1 MLTKLPRQLPDARR
15 YALVDKVE
23 KQNRAHEY
31 RFRRDGKGFVTEE
44 YNPLKEPTE
53 QKPGFLKPPE

>member
-15 YALVDKVE
+15 SALVDKVE

>member
-1 MLTKLPRQLPDARR
+1 LLTKLPRQLPDARR
-15 YALVDKVE
+15 YALVDKVN
-23 KQNRAHEY
+23 KQTLAHEY